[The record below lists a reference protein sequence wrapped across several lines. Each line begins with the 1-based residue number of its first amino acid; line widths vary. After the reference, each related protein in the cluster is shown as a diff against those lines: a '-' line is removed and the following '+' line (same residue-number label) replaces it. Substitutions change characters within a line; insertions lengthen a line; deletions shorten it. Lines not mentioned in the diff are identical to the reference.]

1 MMKQVKA
8 LSDFLKEKRTQVGLS
23 QKDVA
28 DKLGYSSA
36 QFISNWERGLSSP
49 PMHTLKK
56 LAEMYNVNVDEMFD
70 VILESTLEQVRVDLQ
85 KKFYNH
91 TKKAANGTNT
101 SNTTTPNA
109 SSSSSSGIAR

>member
-1 MMKQVKA
+1 MKQVKA
-8 LSDFLKEKRTQVGLS
+8 LSEFLKEKRTQASLS

-56 LAEMYNVNVDEMFD
+56 LAEMYNVNIDEMFD

-85 KKFYNH
+85 KKFYSH
-91 TKKAANGTNT
+91 TRKAA
-101 SNTTTPNA
+101 
-109 SSSSSSGIAR
+109 SSDTENLPG

>member
-1 MMKQVKA
+1 MKQVKA
-8 LSDFLKEKRTQVGLS
+8 LSEFLKEKRTQAGLS

-56 LAEMYNVNVDEMFD
+56 LADMYNVNVDEMFD
-70 VILESTLEQVRVDLQ
+70 VILESTLEQVRIDLQ
-85 KKFYNH
+85 KKFYNQ
-91 TKKAANGTNT
+91 TRKAVNSTSSTNG
-101 SNTTTPNA
+101 
-109 SSSSSSGIAR
+109 GITR

>member
-1 MMKQVKA
+1 MKQVKT
-8 LSDFLKEKRTQVGLS
+8 LSEFLKEKRNHVGLS

-70 VILESTLEQVRVDLQ
+70 VILESALEQVRIDLQ
-85 KKFYNH
+85 KKFYNQ
-91 TKKAANGTNT
+91 TRKVASGNGT
-101 SNTTTPNA
+101 SA
-109 SSSSSSGIAR
+109 SSSGVTR

>member
-1 MMKQVKA
+1 MKQVKA
-8 LSDFLKEKRTQVGLS
+8 LSDFLKEKRTQAGLS

-56 LAEMYNVNVDEMFD
+56 LAEMYSVNVDEMFD
-70 VILESTLEQVRVDLQ
+70 VILESALEQVRIDLQ

-91 TKKAANGTNT
+91 TRRAAGGAPNTNP
-101 SNTTTPNA
+101 PNA
-109 SSSSSSGIAR
+109 GGIGR

>member
-1 MMKQVKA
+1 MKQVKA
-8 LSDFLKEKRTQVGLS
+8 LSDFLKEKRTQAGLS

-56 LAEMYNVNVDEMFD
+56 LAEMYSVNVDEMFD
-70 VILESTLEQVRVDLQ
+70 VILESALEQVRIDLQ

-91 TKKAANGTNT
+91 TRKDSGAAPN
-101 SNTTTPNA
+101 SNPP
-109 SSSSSSGIAR
+109 SPSGIGR

>member
-1 MMKQVKA
+1 MKQVKA
-8 LSDFLKEKRTQVGLS
+8 LSEFLKEKRTQAGLS

-28 DKLGYSSA
+28 DRLGYSSA

-91 TKKAANGTNT
+91 TRKTANGGATNT
-101 SNTTTPNA
+101 NNNTGGMP
-109 SSSSSSGIAR
+109 R

>member
-1 MMKQVKA
+1 
-8 LSDFLKEKRTQVGLS
+8 
-23 QKDVA
+23 
-28 DKLGYSSA
+28 
-36 QFISNWERGLSSP
+36 
-49 PMHTLKK
+49 MHTLKK

-101 SNTTTPNA
+101 NNTTNPNA

>member
-1 MMKQVKA
+1 MVKMKQIKA
-8 LSDFLKEKRTQVGLS
+8 LSEFLKEKRTQASLS

-85 KKFYNH
+85 KKFYNQ
-91 TKKAANGTNT
+91 TKTADNNETTDATN
-101 SNTTTPNA
+101 
-109 SSSSSSGIAR
+109 

>member
-1 MMKQVKA
+1 MKQVKA
-8 LSDFLKEKRTQVGLS
+8 LSEFLKEKRTQAGLS

-28 DKLGYSSA
+28 DRLGYSSA

-91 TKKAANGTNT
+91 TRKAVN
-101 SNTTTPNA
+101 
-109 SSSSSSGIAR
+109 SSSSPTNSNPGSGAPRQ

>member
-1 MMKQVKA
+1 MKQIKA
-8 LSDFLKEKRTQVGLS
+8 LSEFLKEKRTVVGLS

-91 TKKAANGTNT
+91 TKKVVNGTSQTN
-101 SNTTTPNA
+101 NN
-109 SSSSSSGIAR
+109 GIPR

>member
-1 MMKQVKA
+1 MKQVKA

-28 DKLGYSSA
+28 DRLGYSSA

-91 TKKAANGTNT
+91 TKKAANGTTN
-101 SNTTTPNA
+101 NTTST
-109 SSSSSSGIAR
+109 SGMPR

>member
-1 MMKQVKA
+1 MKQIIA
-8 LSDFLKEKRTQVGLS
+8 LSEFLKEKRTQASLS

-56 LAEMYNVNVDEMFD
+56 LADMYNVNIDEMFD

-85 KKFYNH
+85 KKFYSH
-91 TKKAANGTNT
+91 TRKAA
-101 SNTTTPNA
+101 SNDNENLP
-109 SSSSSSGIAR
+109 G

>member
-1 MMKQVKA
+1 MKQTVS
-8 LSDFLKEKRTQVGLS
+8 LSEFLKEKRTHAGLS

-28 DKLGYSSA
+28 EKLGYSSA

-70 VILESTLEQVRVDLQ
+70 VILETTLEQVRMDLQ

-91 TKKAANGTNT
+91 TRRTANGTMT
-101 SNTTTPNA
+101 TGSSNSN
-109 SSSSSSGIAR
+109 S

>member
-1 MMKQVKA
+1 MKQVKA
-8 LSDFLKEKRTQVGLS
+8 LSEFLKEKRTQVGLS

-56 LAEMYNVNVDEMFD
+56 LAEMYNVNIDEMFD
-70 VILESTLEQVRVDLQ
+70 VILESTLEQVRIDLQ
-85 KKFYNH
+85 KKFYSH
-91 TKKAANGTNT
+91 TRKSVNN
-101 SNTTTPNA
+101 NNNNN
-109 SSSSSSGIAR
+109 SGGMPR

>member
-1 MMKQVKA
+1 MKQIKA

-70 VILESTLEQVRVDLQ
+70 VILASTIEQVTVDLQ
-85 KKFYNH
+85 KKFYSH
-91 TKKAANGTNT
+91 TRKVAGGAADVDT
-101 SNTTTPNA
+101 SP
-109 SSSSSSGIAR
+109 SSGGVVR